1 MGTLKW
7 KKYDIDIYLLMISND
22 VIMIKANAF
31 RNGCFLRGMYKF
43 DRQQFF
49 FWIRYLWRQTWK
61 DLWFFWKCNF
71 FIHGSGVGTNE
82 VQKTYGIRMVDIM
95 WKSTFHFNAKIKKNL
110 LLAKYVWWSY
120 WTLHLSLAALRPCSA
135 MAFISWAFSAKIE
148 TYSMYWGVK
157 HSLVRCKDVMC
168 KILYILKFIRM
179 WSIWSTIG

>member
-43 DRQQFF
+43 DRQQF

-95 WKSTFHFNAKIKKNL
+95 WKSTFHLNAKWNKEKLTSGQICMMIL
-110 LLAKYVWWSY
+110 LDFTLILGSIEALLSHG
-120 WTLHLSLAALRPCSA
+120 LHLLGLFCKNRNIPN
-135 MAFISWAFSAKIE
+135 
-148 TYSMYWGVK
+148 V
-157 HSLVRCKDVMC
+157 VRCETQ
-168 KILYILKFIRM
+168 LP
-179 WSIWSTIG
+179 